1 MLGRVTLVNIYILA
15 AGSSRSAKRYAQ
27 LTPSAIHNESKNW
40 GALFGDDCFRV
51 SMFSPCGASSR
62 VRLVTNGSKSI
73 KGIPAATSQTHK
85 HTQGQRRINGK
96 PNGCIFV
103 SCFLQF
109 FLPHFATGMGTD
121 TFTTG

>member
-1 MLGRVTLVNIYILA
+1 
-15 AGSSRSAKRYAQ
+15 
-27 LTPSAIHNESKNW
+27 
-40 GALFGDDCFRV
+40 
-51 SMFSPCGASSR
+51 MFSPCGASSR

-103 SCFLQF
+103 SCFLKF
-109 FLPHFATGMGTD
+109 FYPILQQEWGLTHLRLD
-121 TFTTG
+121 EHKHQSNQVISS